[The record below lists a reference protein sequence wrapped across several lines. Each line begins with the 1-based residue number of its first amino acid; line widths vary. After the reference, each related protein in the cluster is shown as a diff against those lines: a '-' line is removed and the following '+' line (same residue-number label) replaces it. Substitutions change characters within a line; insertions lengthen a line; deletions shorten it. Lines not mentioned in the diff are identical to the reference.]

1 MRADFPVLAA
11 YYSDIPNMGDQL
23 NPLIIDRLFGY
34 VVVRGSLERSE
45 AFVLGSCLGKL
56 SKRKNRQRVSVWG
69 TGFISY
75 DDAEPSPDLNVDYRA
90 VRGNLT
96 KRRIESRLGKKL
108 NIPVADP
115 GLLSSLLLDAPVNKE
130 YELGVIAHYRE
141 RKDPRFV
148 KLKGLA
154 KSVLMI
160 DVLDSPL
167 SVIRKIA
174 SCRRIL
180 SSSLHGLIISDSLG
194 IPNLHIKVTDDLRG
208 DGFKFDDYY
217 SSFDVPHE
225 FVDLNTETIDSLD
238 IINQRYRIKP
248 VAVAAKQRQL
258 MEAFPFPKVERTDDS
273 RVSAF
278 VLLVPWGVLRLWAR
292 RRFGVKAIVSGRRT
306 AWFGLKRMLKFG
318 LPFGVVAGLRARRFN
333 VPMASVLSGGAL
345 IRTLNW
351 RW

>member
-1 MRADFPVLAA
+1 MRTDYPVLAA

-34 VVVRGSLERSE
+34 AVVRDSLERSE

-56 SKRKNRQRVSVWG
+56 SKRKKRQMVSVWG

-75 DDAEPSPDLNVDYRA
+75 DDAEPSSDLNVDYRA

-96 KRRIESRLGKKL
+96 KRRIESRLGKEL
-108 NIPVADP
+108 DIPVADP

-148 KLKGLA
+148 QLKSLA

-194 IPNLHIKVTDDLRG
+194 IPNLHIEVTENLRG

-217 SSFDVPHE
+217 SAFDVPHE
-225 FVDLNTETIDSLD
+225 FIDLNEETIDSLD
-238 IINQRYRIKP
+238 IIDQRYRITP
-248 VAVAAKQRQL
+248 AAVASKQRQL
-258 MEAFPFPKVERTDDS
+258 VEAFPFPKVERQD
-273 RVSAF
+273 RPRIPMVAAF
-278 VLLVPWGVLRLWAR
+278 APWGVLRMWAG
-292 RRFGVKAIVSGRRT
+292 RRFGRKAVLIRHR
-306 AWFGLKRMLKFG
+306 FGFKRMVKFV
-318 LPFGVVAGLRARRFN
+318 LPFYFVAWLRAIRFR
-333 VPMASVLSGGAL
+333 VPLAEVLSGESL
-345 IRTLNW
+345 IRVLNW
-351 RW
+351 HW

>member
-34 VVVRGSLERSE
+34 AVVRGSLERAE

-56 SKRKNRQRVSVWG
+56 SNRKNRQRVSVWG

-75 DDAEPSPDLNVDYRA
+75 DDAEPSADLNVDYRA

-115 GLLSSLLLDAPVNKE
+115 GLLSSLLLDAPVDKE
-130 YELGVIAHYRE
+130 YELGIIAHYRE
-141 RKDPRFV
+141 RKDPRFAQ
-148 KLKGLA
+148 LKSLA

-160 DVLDSPL
+160 DVLDPPL

-217 SSFDVPHE
+217 SAFDVPHE
-225 FVDLNTETIDSLD
+225 FVDLNMEAIDSLD
-238 IINQRYRIKP
+238 IINWRYRITP
-248 VAVAAKQRQL
+248 AAVASKQRHL
-258 MEAFPFPKVERTDDS
+258 MEAFPFPKAERQDRPHIPMVAT
-273 RVSAF
+273 F
-278 VLLVPWGVLRLWAR
+278 VPWGILRIWAG
-292 RRFGVKAIVSGRRT
+292 RRFGSKAVLIRHRFGFKRTVKFV
-306 AWFGLKRMLKFG
+306 
-318 LPFGVVAGLRARRFN
+318 LPFCFVAWLRAIRFR
-333 VPMASVLSGGAL
+333 VPLAEVLSVESL
-345 IRTLNW
+345 IRVLNW
-351 RW
+351 HW